1 MGWIKRNLF
10 FVVGGLLTLGLL
22 GGAGFYI
29 YKGWSSNSDASATLT
44 ELYSKLSQINQEPQ
58 QPGND
63 KVDNMA
69 LAKDQEQQMRD
80 WVKQAVG
87 YFQPIPSIP
96 QGGVTSKTFATA
108 LNTTINQLQQQ
119 AKQNSVNLPN
129 DYYFS
134 FQAQSGKLTFSSG
147 LDPLAEQLG
156 QMRAIVE
163 ILFAARVNDLI
174 GIQRVRVSD
183 DDAASGSQA
192 DYIEERPI
200 TNNLAIITPYVLTFQ
215 TFTPELAKVIAGFA
229 TSTNPFIV
237 KSITVQPANSS
248 GMPPEMGN
256 AGIPPMEPR
265 GFANP
270 VDPRYQNPPP
280 GYPQP
285 GQPPQGMPAPVG
297 KGGLQTVLKE
307 QLLRITM
314 EVEIVK
320 LLPKS

>member
-29 YKGWSSNSDASATLT
+29 YKGWSSNSDASATLN
-44 ELYSKLSQINQEPQ
+44 ELYAKLSQINQEPK

-80 WVKQAVG
+80 WGKQAVG

-96 QGGVTSKTFATA
+96 QGDVTSKTFATA
-108 LNTTINQLQQQ
+108 LNTTINQLQQE
-119 AKQNSVNLPN
+119 AKQNSVNLPT

-147 LDPLAEQLG
+147 LGPLAEQLG
-156 QMRAIVE
+156 QVKAIVE

-174 GIQRVRVSD
+174 GVQRVRVSD
-183 DDAASGSQA
+183 DDAASGSQS
-192 DYIEERPI
+192 DYIDERPV
-200 TNNLAIITPYVLTFQ
+200 TNNLAIITPYVITFQ
-215 TFTPELAKVIAGFA
+215 TFTPELARVISGFA

-237 KSITVQPANSS
+237 KSIAVQPANSS
-248 GMPPEMGN
+248 GMPEMGN
-256 AGIPPMEPR
+256 AAPPMMEPR
-265 GFANP
+265 GF
-270 VDPRYQNPPP
+270 DPRYQTMPP

-285 GQPPQGMPAPVG
+285 GQPPQGMPAPAG